1 MSVYPS
7 FDFAPYAQLLRTLMP
22 RARGIYLYAPDADL
36 IWSADGADLQD
47 LRPVVLELLESAR
60 DSASIAGTREVLEDM
75 PAYGFVL
82 RDERSGV
89 LGVLAIVCRSGGRDA
104 ELPAFE
110 AVERLLAPLLTV
122 ARRDLAQ
129 QRVLDTGR
137 FNVEDT
143 QELQWLFD
151 MSQAEAPAGA
161 GDSLQLLMDA
171 FAARAGC
178 DVALLHVPTRRLERV
193 APRCI
198 LQPTELDTLRGLV
211 SRHLLRVAQLQ
222 QKTLIV
228 NKVRD
233 TGSGALVPFR
243 ILCVPLI
250 RRGQVLGVAVAFNR
264 SDSRP
269 FEAREARMLERL
281 TPRLHEVIDT
291 CFDSTTGL
299 LTRHAFD
306 ERVASQLLRAPQD
319 GRWLVHADIDDLRA
333 TNELYGFNAGDSVLR
348 GIADIWRNQE
358 LPGESITA
366 RLGSDSFVALLD
378 TPSLEAALAWTESV
392 RMAVSALALA
402 EPLAGVRV
410 SLSYGLAPIGP
421 GLTPEHSLASAESA
435 CSIAKESGRDHVEV
449 YAASDARPAER
460 QREQRLY
467 RALLTAIEK
476 GALALHAQ
484 SLTPLWDASRPDRYE
499 LLARLPGEE
508 GQTIAAEQFIAIA
521 DRHQLTARLDEW
533 VLGEALRRLEPV
545 AAVLERRGVVFSLN
559 LSGQSLRQPG
569 LVERIQKGLQ
579 AHRVSAALLSFEISE
594 PTIVANMAAAR
605 TVIDALRA
613 IGCHCSIDDFGTGA
627 NSLATLNSL
636 RVTALKIDGAFVRE
650 LATDHRAEAM
660 VRGIVQVARQLGL
673 DTVAE
678 CVGSHAMANQLG
690 ALGVTYGQGNALEAP
705 QPFADALAAAVY
717 KASPLLTEAV
727 TRAAL
732 PPDTALH

>member
-151 MSQAEAPAGA
+151 MSQAEVPAGA

-228 NKVRD
+228 NKVPDSMRATDSPGPGAGSRSRLQPQRQPAVRGARGAHARATDATPARSDRHLLRQHDRPAD
-233 TGSGALVPFR
+233 TA
-243 ILCVPLI
+243 CI
-250 RRGQVLGVAVAFNR
+250 RR
-264 SDSRP
+264 
-269 FEAREARMLERL
+269 ARREPTA
-281 TPRLHEVIDT
+281 
-291 CFDSTTGL
+291 
-299 LTRHAFD
+299 
-306 ERVASQLLRAPQD
+306 ASAA
-319 GRWLVHADIDDLRA
+319 GR
-333 TNELYGFNAGDSVLR
+333 
-348 GIADIWRNQE
+348 
-358 LPGESITA
+358 
-366 RLGSDSFVALLD
+366 
-378 TPSLEAALAWTESV
+378 
-392 RMAVSALALA
+392 
-402 EPLAGVRV
+402 PLAG
-410 SLSYGLAPIGP
+410 
-421 GLTPEHSLASAESA
+421 
-435 CSIAKESGRDHVEV
+435 
-449 YAASDARPAER
+449 AR
-460 QREQRLY
+460 
-467 RALLTAIEK
+467 
-476 GALALHAQ
+476 
-484 SLTPLWDASRPDRYE
+484 
-499 LLARLPGEE
+499 
-508 GQTIAAEQFIAIA
+508 
-521 DRHQLTARLDEW
+521 RH
-533 VLGEALRRLEPV
+533 
-545 AAVLERRGVVFSLN
+545 
-559 LSGQSLRQPG
+559 
-569 LVERIQKGLQ
+569 
-579 AHRVSAALLSFEISE
+579 
-594 PTIVANMAAAR
+594 
-605 TVIDALRA
+605 
-613 IGCHCSIDDFGTGA
+613 
-627 NSLATLNSL
+627 
-636 RVTALKIDGAFVRE
+636 
-650 LATDHRAEAM
+650 
-660 VRGIVQVARQLGL
+660 
-673 DTVAE
+673 
-678 CVGSHAMANQLG
+678 
-690 ALGVTYGQGNALEAP
+690 
-705 QPFADALAAAVY
+705 
-717 KASPLLTEAV
+717 
-727 TRAAL
+727 
-732 PPDTALH
+732 